1 MQRGVTSWMPLCGR
15 VQVRGEGRNAIDK
28 ATFQDVYGSL
38 TYVVVGVNGEKVRC
52 WGEVWVR
59 CPSTA

>member
-1 MQRGVTSWMPLCGR
+1 MPLCGR

-52 WGEVWVR
+52 WGGVWVR